1 MNKILSYRNF
11 FKEGSTYIYS
21 NGTRLIQ
28 NLDHWT
34 VEHKVRTF
42 AIAKKIIF
50 SVDSWF
56 HETMKTEQLSC
67 YFEVLDTKKNVPS
80 FFYNHILD
88 LIVWLSFEKK
98 ESSVAPVRSS
108 HTFFHTWTCAT
119 DFGHPHFRMQSRTN
133 FHTRTCARTLEPS
146 CCKKRQKKSQPRN
159 WFEEQGVSKDSEW
172 YQISPKFAWVTP

>member
-1 MNKILSYRNF
+1 MIKLIGFFKKWPRLLALAKKMNKILSYRNF
-11 FKEGSTYIYS
+11 FKKGITYIYS

-56 HETMKTEQLSC
+56 HETMKTEQLLC
-67 YFEVLDTKKNVPS
+67 YFELLDTKKNVPS

-98 ESSVAPVRSS
+98 NLQSHPYAHRTHFSTPERVRLISDI
-108 HTFFHTWTCAT
+108 HTFACNRVLIFT
-119 DFGHPHFRMQSRTN
+119 P
-133 FHTRTCARTLEPS
+133 ARV
-146 CCKKRQKKSQPRN
+146 R
-159 WFEEQGVSKDSEW
+159 
-172 YQISPKFAWVTP
+172 AH